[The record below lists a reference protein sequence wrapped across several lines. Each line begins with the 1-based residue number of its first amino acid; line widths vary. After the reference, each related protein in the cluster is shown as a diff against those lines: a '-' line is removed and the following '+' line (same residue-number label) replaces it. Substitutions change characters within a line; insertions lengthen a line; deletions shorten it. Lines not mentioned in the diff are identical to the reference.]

1 MNKQILL
8 VDMQSFYAS
17 IEKSDNP
24 QLKRKPVI
32 VSGDP
37 ERRSGV
43 VLAACP
49 LAKQYGVKNAERL
62 WEAQQKCPEATV
74 VRPRMQRYLEVS
86 CQITDL
92 LERFTD
98 LVEPYSIDEQFLDV
112 TASQTLFGNS
122 LSQF

>member
-1 MNKQILL
+1 MTQRIIFL

-17 IEKSDNP
+17 VEKADHP
-24 QLKRKPVI
+24 ELKDYPVI

-49 LAKQYGVKNAERL
+49 LAKRYGVQNAGRL
-62 WEAQQKCPEATV
+62 WEAQQRCPHAV
-74 VRPRMQRYLEVS
+74 IIRPRMQRYLEVS
-86 CQITDL
+86 LQITKI

-98 LVEPYSIDEQFLDV
+98 LVEVFSIDEQFMDLTPV
-112 TASQTLFGNS
+112 QRYWKE
-122 LSQF
+122 